1 MINPPVCDT
10 LDADQTIREILMEI
24 HGKILIAD
32 DDPEIRNVLRMLL
45 EEEGYQ
51 VISAEN
57 GEEVLKKADGT
68 IDLFILDVNTPVI
81 SGFAAGAELRKQT
94 YAPMIFLTAY
104 SGEPDN
110 AIGCSAGADDYIVKP
125 FPTRSFCF
133 G

>member
-68 IDLFILDVNTPVI
+68 IDLFILDVNMPVI

-94 YAPMIFLTAY
+94 YAPVIFLTAY
-104 SGEPDN
+104 SGESDN